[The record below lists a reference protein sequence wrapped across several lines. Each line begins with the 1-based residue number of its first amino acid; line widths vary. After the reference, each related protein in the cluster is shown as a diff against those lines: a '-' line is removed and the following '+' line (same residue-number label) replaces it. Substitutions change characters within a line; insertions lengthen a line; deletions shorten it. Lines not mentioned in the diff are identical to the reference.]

1 MFPID
6 MPVHDNLEGRRTA
19 SPQPLSLLILNN
31 TAHPTWQV
39 HQTAPS
45 LRDNRSKSRGK
56 QPHVSPLFRLLVRYE
71 RVLSLAIHGAY
82 APLSLTTINTPEKLR
97 PNYSFSPTESP

>member
-6 MPVHDNLEGRRTA
+6 MPERDNLEGRRTA

-31 TAHPTWQV
+31 TAHLTV

-56 QPHVSPLFRLLVRYE
+56 RAHVSPPFRLLVRYE
-71 RVLSLAIHGAY
+71 RVLSLAIHAAY